1 MAPSRLLVVL
11 VLGFAPGCLHVH
23 GTVTTTEPTSAPP
36 ATKGDA
42 FASLRPGESIPTRPP
57 ADPKTVAAKP
67 PAPKL
72 APPPDADPVAPAPPE
87 NVLAVKG
94 AGPDPGPFPLAAGP
108 PVPEPPLLAAMR
120 AYVENRPD
128 DAIRHLEKLEKP
140 NQEFAL
146 AVMPVLARG
155 AAMNLAAPD
164 PQEAAHL
171 VEQLGGAAGRL
182 EMKAAMRVE
191 KVAFCKRA
199 TAFGRYDPWP
209 EAQPYRPNDLAV
221 LYVEV
226 RNVGSAPCAGP
237 AGEGYVSRAV
247 VALEVRDAKGTVV
260 EQTDPAD
267 YRQRVA
273 VARFE
278 HTDHTRSPLR
288 DYSRTYRIKI
298 PPNPGVYTVTVEVK
312 DPVTGRTARS
322 QPAEFRV
329 TGS

>member
-1 MAPSRLLVVL
+1 MAACPRLFIVL
-11 VLGFAPGCLHVH
+11 ALGFAPGCLSIH
-23 GTVTTTEPTSAPP
+23 GTVTKTPEPAPAP
-36 ATKGDA
+36 APAAGDK
-42 FASLRPGESIPTRPP
+42 FASLRPGESIPSRPVE
-57 ADPKTVAAKP
+57 PKTVVERPATPKP
-67 PAPKL
+67 PPNTDPIAPL
-72 APPPDADPVAPAPPE
+72 PPE
-87 NVLAVKG
+87 DVLAVKG
-94 AGPDPGPFPLAAGP
+94 ADPGPFPLAVGP

-155 AAMNLAAPD
+155 AAINLASPD

-171 VEQLGGAAGRL
+171 VEQLTGAAARL
-182 EMKAAMRVE
+182 EPKAALKVE

-199 TAFGRYDPWP
+199 NGFGRYDPWP

-226 RNVGSAPCAGP
+226 RNMGSTPSPGP
-237 AGEGYVSRAV
+237 AGEGYLSRAV
-247 VALEVRDAKGTVV
+247 VSLEVRDAKMNIV

-267 YRQRVA
+267 YRLRVP

-278 HTDHTRSPLR
+278 HADHTRSPLR

-298 PPNPGVYTVTVEVK
+298 PPQPGVYTVTVEVR
-312 DPVTGRTARS
+312 DPATGRSARS

-329 TGS
+329 AGP